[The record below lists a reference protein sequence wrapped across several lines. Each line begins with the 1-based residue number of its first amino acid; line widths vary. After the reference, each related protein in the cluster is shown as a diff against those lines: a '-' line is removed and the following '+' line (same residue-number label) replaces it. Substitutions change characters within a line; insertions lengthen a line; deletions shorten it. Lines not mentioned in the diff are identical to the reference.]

1 MFNQDLIFTLFL
13 RNFLSRENIIFK
25 LWNPLVYVLTKML
38 WKTLVPNFLSKLMY
52 YVIVLAINFQCTSES
67 KPYFFNS
74 CFHLIIADTII
85 AMFTLTMALTLSG
98 K

>member
-1 MFNQDLIFTLFL
+1 MFNQYLIFNLFL

-25 LWNPLVYVLTKML
+25 LWNSLVYVLTKML

>member
-1 MFNQDLIFTLFL
+1 
-13 RNFLSRENIIFK
+13 
-25 LWNPLVYVLTKML
+25 
-38 WKTLVPNFLSKLMY
+38 MY

>member
-1 MFNQDLIFTLFL
+1 MFNQYLIFNLFL

-67 KPYFFNS
+67 KPYFFYS

-85 AMFTLTMALTLSG
+85 AMFTLTMALILSG

>member
-1 MFNQDLIFTLFL
+1 MFNQYLIFNLFL

>member
-1 MFNQDLIFTLFL
+1 MFNQYLIFNLFL

-85 AMFTLTMALTLSG
+85 AMFTLIMALTLSG

>member
-1 MFNQDLIFTLFL
+1 MFNQYLIFNLFL

-85 AMFTLTMALTLSG
+85 AMFTLTMALILSG

>member
-1 MFNQDLIFTLFL
+1 
-13 RNFLSRENIIFK
+13 
-25 LWNPLVYVLTKML
+25 ML

-74 CFHLIIADTII
+74 CFYLIIADTII